1 MVKQKKLTRRDF
13 LKLAGV
19 TAGTSLLAACAPVA
33 TQQQPAAAVETKEEA
48 PPAEAVTLRY
58 RTWHTRES
66 SPGDNEWY
74 DWLSETYPQEE
85 APGTTLE
92 FEFVGFGAEYIQKVL
107 ADSAAGTPPDLL
119 HSSIIWARDFYDRGV
134 LRELDDY
141 IAPIAELA
149 PDQFYGD
156 ATNEYRSKAGKYY
169 GVPWEGPDSAIYAI
183 NMDLAEEAGLDPT
196 GQDIKTW
203 DDFTA
208 AAKAMTKVEN
218 GEMVQAGTLIG
229 SHRYIEQF
237 NGLLTANGGSI
248 ANEDFTEPTF
258 NNDRAVQLMEWQLQL
273 LDEVSFPISP
283 ERQDTQL
290 FLQGQVGIIQAGTWS
305 TTNFTDTSPEG
316 FRYEFFMFPQGPQGD
331 GEHASTTWSNMF
343 VLPKN
348 TDNPDAAFNLMRY
361 CTTPPVVIRRFEF
374 STRTTP
380 HKSIFESA
388 KWDEVLETYPQK
400 WIVIPAAQAG
410 SVYPFFPF
418 FTEANDAIGVELE
431 KIMIGEKGIEEGLTD
446 AETAVMEVIT
456 RRTAG

>member
-19 TAGTSLLAACAPVA
+19 TAGTSVLAACAPVA

-74 DWLSETYPQEE
+74 DWLAETYPQEE

-141 IAPIAELA
+141 LAPVAELA

-196 GQDIKTW
+196 GQEIKTW

-208 AAKAMTKVEN
+208 AAQAMTKVEN

-229 SHRYIEQF
+229 SHRSIEQF
-237 NGLLTANGGSI
+237 NGLLTANGGAI
-248 ANEDFTEPTF
+248 ANEDFTEPAF

-316 FRYEFFMFPQGPQGD
+316 FRYDFFMFPQGPQGD

-343 VLPKN
+343 VLPQK

-361 CTTPPVVIRRFEF
+361 CTTPPVVIKRFEF

-388 KWDEVLETYPQK
+388 KWDEVLEKYPQK

-446 AETAVMEVIT
+446 AEAAVMEVIT

>member
-1 MVKQKKLTRRDF
+1 
-13 LKLAGV
+13 
-19 TAGTSLLAACAPVA
+19 
-33 TQQQPAAAVETKEEA
+33 
-48 PPAEAVTLRY
+48 
-58 RTWHTRES
+58 
-66 SPGDNEWY
+66 
-74 DWLSETYPQEE
+74 
-85 APGTTLE
+85 
-92 FEFVGFGAEYIQKVL
+92 
-107 ADSAAGTPPDLL
+107 
-119 HSSIIWARDFYDRGV
+119 V

-141 IAPIAELA
+141 IAPVAELA

-156 ATNEYRSKAGKYY
+156 ATNEYRSKEGKYY

-208 AAKAMTKVEN
+208 AARAMTKVEN
-218 GEMVQAGTLIG
+218 GDMVQAGTLIG

-237 NGLLTANGGSI
+237 NGLLTANGGAI

-258 NNDRAVQLMEWQLQL
+258 NNDRAAQILEWQLQL
-273 LDEVSFPISP
+273 LEETSFPISP

-316 FRYEFFMFPQGPQGD
+316 FRYDFFIFPQGPQGD

-343 VLPKN
+343 VLPQK

-361 CTTPPVVIRRFEF
+361 CTTPPVVITRFEF

-388 KWDEVLETYPQK
+388 KWEEVLEKYPQK

-431 KIMIGEKGIEEGLTD
+431 KIMIGEKGIEEGLAD
-446 AETAVMEVIT
+446 AEAAVMEVIT